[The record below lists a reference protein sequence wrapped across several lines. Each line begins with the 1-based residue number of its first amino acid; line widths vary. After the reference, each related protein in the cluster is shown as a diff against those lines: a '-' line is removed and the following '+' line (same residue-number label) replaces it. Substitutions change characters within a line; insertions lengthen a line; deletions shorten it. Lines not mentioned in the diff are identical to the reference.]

1 MSKEKSLLA
10 RWLRGLATTMRR
22 YVRERRSMTEL
33 SRLDPR
39 LLRDLGLSE
48 FDVRAMETGNY
59 GAASEHNSPPP
70 YVGPKAEVTTLTPRA
85 KAPATDVAGKAA

>member
-1 MSKEKSLLA
+1 MSKEKTRLA

-48 FDVRAMETGNY
+48 FDVSAMERGNY
-59 GAASEHNSPPP
+59 GTTRENNSRPA
-70 YVGPKAEVTTLTPRA
+70 YVAPKAEVTTLTPRA
-85 KAPATDVAGKAA
+85 KAPANDVAGKAA